1 MKKFLKDEKFQDIL
15 LKTALLIVALL
26 LIVLLSTGCNNAK
39 AVSID
44 ASSSAIGAIAFDGNI
59 GVFGSNTPGPS
70 LVKVNV
76 IGYLNKS
83 GKEMNLILT
92 NTDTSETQT
101 LQISANGTFSF
112 PDTLDP
118 GTNFTI
124 DLGTY
129 TGGQNCTLTG
139 DSGKAGLV
147 AASKIDCERNLA
159 VFGTWFSGSVPI
171 MNLYQVNQK
180 TSTVVGTPMFFS
192 TSAGLPMLDL
202 VWSGNKYLAVW
213 TPTGNTIKARF
224 LDIEQTTIGSDITVS
239 GTISTAPG
247 AKISTLSAAYNADL
261 DEFVVVFVE
270 FGGST
275 SFSNLVRYI
284 RIHPDGTLIGTPTTI
299 KSVLGTIG
307 STFGYSDVIW
317 DGSKYATAFEFHDND
332 TDDAPNNY
340 LAVYSFTNGA
350 ATQVNQLFLASGTGS
365 TGAIF
370 PVSSA
375 GAAYPKFIRTSS
387 DVWLFFNRSNMG
399 NTDNTIDSSL
409 MEWRNLSG
417 VPAQIRRDTNP
428 NGCNP
433 NGAGFQT
440 YVPSPGN
447 LGSRVLMGYDL
458 RCTQSGSLF
467 FDVYHSPMNSSSGA
481 LGAITNYS
489 GSTLG
494 QNFTLG
500 SSTTCRTSR
509 CYTSAGALGD
519 GVYILDPNFDGST
532 HTFYSIK
539 LSSPGNSVDFPV
551 QTSIQ

>member
-1 MKKFLKDEKFQDIL
+1 MQKFLKDEEVQDIL
-15 LKTALLIVALL
+15 LKAALFVTVLL
-26 LIVLLSTGCNNAK
+26 LIVLLFTGCNNAK

-44 ASSSAIGAIAFDGNI
+44 ASSSAIGAIAFDGNVGI
-59 GVFGSNTPGPS
+59 FGSNTSGPS
-70 LVKVNV
+70 LIKVNV
-76 IGYLNKS
+76 IGYMNKS
-83 GKEMNLILT
+83 GKEMNLTLT

-101 LQISANGTFSF
+101 LQINDNGTFSF
-112 PDTLDP
+112 PDALDA
-118 GTNFTI
+118 GTNFTV

-159 VFGTWFSGSVPI
+159 VFGTWFSGSTPV

-202 VWSGNKYLAVW
+202 VWSGSKYLAVW
-213 TPTGNTIKARF
+213 TSTGNTIKARL
-224 LDIEQTTIGSDITVS
+224 LDIEQTALGSDITVA
-239 GTISTAPG
+239 GVASTGLG
-247 AKISTLSAAYNADL
+247 AKISTLSSAYNPDL

-275 SFSNLVRYI
+275 AFPNLARYI

-299 KSVLGTIG
+299 KSVAGTIG
-307 STFGYSDVIW
+307 TTYGYLDVIW
-317 DGSKYATAFEFHDND
+317 DGSKYVTAFEEHDND
-332 TDDAPNNY
+332 TDDLPNNY
-340 LAVYSFTNGA
+340 LTVYRFTTGA
-350 ATQVNQLFLASGTGS
+350 ATPVNQLFLSSGSGS

-370 PVSSA
+370 PVTSA
-375 GAAYPKFIRTSS
+375 GAAYPKFVKTSS
-387 DVWLFFNRSNMG
+387 DVWLFYNRSNMG
-399 NTDNTIDSSL
+399 STDNTIDSSL

-417 VPAQIRRDTNP
+417 APTQIRRDTIP

-433 NGAGFQT
+433 NAVGFQT
-440 YVPSPGN
+440 YVPSPGI
-447 LGSRVLMGYDL
+447 LGSRVLLGYDL
-458 RCTQSGSLF
+458 RCTSGSLF
-467 FDVYHSPMNSSSGA
+467 FDVYHGPFNSATGA
-481 LGAITNYS
+481 LGTITNYS
-489 GSTLG
+489 GSMLG
-494 QNFTLG
+494 MNITMG

-519 GVYILDPNFDGST
+519 GVYIFDPNFDGST
-532 HTFYSIK
+532 HTFYPIK
-539 LSSPGNSVDFPV
+539 LSSPGNSVDFPA